1 MQRSRT
7 PIFSRR
13 PWNPSFETGDIDKD
27 GPEAFF
33 ANYEVNARNAGIPAG
48 TAVHDAVHINNLRRM
63 MPNDLRNRIDY
74 MPAAPTTYAT
84 YKSAALRLYAAYK
97 ELKDRQATFRA
108 SQRAKATTTTTTT
121 TTTPRVAPASAGQR
135 ANSSNARPRLSQE
148 ERERRRAG
156 GLCYICGSST
166 HLRADCPQ
174 NKTRDEKPRVRTAIS
189 EEPAN
194 DKAAE
199 IAALRAR
206 IQELEGSQQD
216 F

>member
-1 MQRSRT
+1 
-7 PIFSRR
+7 
-13 PWNPSFETGDIDKD
+13 
-27 GPEAFF
+27 
-33 ANYEVNARNAGIPAG
+33 
-48 TAVHDAVHINNLRRM
+48 M

-84 YKSAALRLYAAYK
+84 YKSAVLRLYAAYK
-97 ELKDRQATFRA
+97 ELKDQQATFRA
-108 SQRAKATTTTTTT
+108 SQRAKAATATA
-121 TTTPRVAPASAGQR
+121 TTTPRVVPTSAGQR
-135 ANSSNARPRLSQE
+135 ANSSNTQPRLSQE

-174 NKTRDEKPRVRTAIS
+174 NATKDEKPRVRAAIS

-206 IQELEGSQQD
+206 IQELEGSQQG

>member
-1 MQRSRT
+1 MTLLQ
-7 PIFSRR
+7 PL
-13 PWNPSFETGDIDKD
+13 
-27 GPEAFF
+27 AL
-33 ANYEVNARNAGIPAG
+33 
-48 TAVHDAVHINNLRRM
+48 VHINNLRRM

-108 SQRAKATTTTTTT
+108 SQRATTTTT
-121 TTTPRVAPASAGQR
+121 TTTPRVVPTSTGQG
-135 ANSSNARPRLSQE
+135 ANSSNTRPRLSQE
-148 ERERRRAG
+148 ERERRRTG